1 MKNRVPEKS
10 WQNEEL
16 SEQLDRELLAIKQIL
31 DEADR
36 EWLLMLAI
44 GVLSVLKDK
53 HGTILR
59 SW

>member
-1 MKNRVPEKS
+1 MKNRVQEKS